1 MSPEAFSLP
10 QRQSIKGVVLIFLTT
25 LYRFLRGFW
34 VLGVYFLLSNP
45 SSTTVLYVV
54 LGIIAVA
61 VLTLGYSWF
70 YYRRFLFHIDYQ
82 RDEFVLQKGVFSTE
96 DISISFD
103 KIQQVHLKRSL
114 VQRLINVYSVIIE
127 TAGSKEDEVSIKAV
141 SREKARELTD
151 ILMKAKKDA
160 VEPVFNDLEVEE
172 RPEDAKPK
180 TKLWTHKLDILTLL
194 KIGISS
200 NYGRGFALV
209 LAFFATIYNELNTFF
224 KDYEEEFS
232 EYYDQV
238 PDFTQSFSLMIILFG
253 ILLIISI
260 LITVLEVFI
269 KYFGLKLVQTRES
282 LDLEMGLKTNTRV
295 SLQPRRV
302 QLMQVVT
309 NPIQKAFNLYE
320 ARIALASSENVLQ
333 KKKIK
338 IPGLARD
345 TVGRVKSFLYGARET
360 GLEKV
365 IRPHRLML
373 LRRIFIVLI
382 PVGISYLILWWF
394 PYTTQGFWVSMA
406 VLYLLLALPY
416 QILRYK
422 SLKLIFEDDFLIKKQ
437 GVWTSREEVFEAF
450 KMQAVTVKQPFWYK
464 RRNLYNLVFHTAGG
478 DVTFKAVN
486 REVIPYINYLLYKV
500 ESSDR
505 KWM

>member
-1 MSPEAFSLP
+1 MTTEAFSHP
-10 QRQSIKGVVLIFLTT
+10 QRQSILGVVLIFLTT
-25 LYRFLRGFW
+25 LYKFLRGFW

-45 SSTTVLYVV
+45 SSSTILYVI
-54 LGIIAVA
+54 LGIVALAVA
-61 VLTLGYSWF
+61 TLGYSWV
-70 YYRRFLFHIDYQ
+70 YYRRFLFHIDYS
-82 RDEFVLQKGVFSTE
+82 REEFVLQKGVFSTE
-96 DISISFD
+96 DIAISFD
-103 KIQQVHLKRSL
+103 KIQQVYLKRSL
-114 VQRLINVYSVIIE
+114 VQRLINVYSVVIE
-127 TAGSKEDEVSIKAV
+127 TAGSKEDEVNIKAV
-141 SREKARELTD
+141 SRENARLLTD
-151 ILMKAKKDA
+151 ILLKAKKES
-160 VEPVFNDLEVEE
+160 VETLEEGEIEE
-172 RPEDAKPK
+172 GPEVVKQEPR
-180 TKLWTHKLDILTLL
+180 LWTHKLDVISLL

-209 LAFFATIYNELNTFF
+209 LAFFATIYNELNSFF
-224 KDYEEEFS
+224 RDYEEEFS

-238 PDFTQSFSLMIILFG
+238 PDFTQSISLMIVLFVT
-253 ILLIISI
+253 LLFISI

-269 KYFGLKLVQTRES
+269 KYFGLNLVQTRES

-309 NPIQKAFNLYE
+309 NPVQKAFNLYE

-338 IPGLARD
+338 IPGLGKD
-345 TVGRVKSFLYGARET
+345 TVGKVKSFLYGERET
-360 GLEKV
+360 SFEQTL
-365 IRPHRLML
+365 RPHRLML
-373 LRRIFIVLI
+373 LRRIFIVFI

-394 PYTTQGFWVSMA
+394 PYTTREFWVAMA
-406 VLYLLLALPY
+406 ALYLILALPY
-416 QILRYK
+416 QILRFK
-422 SLKLIFEDDFLIKKQ
+422 SLKLIFTDDFLIKKQ
-437 GVWTSREEVFEAF
+437 GVWTAREEVFEVF

-486 REVIPYINYLLYKV
+486 REVLPYINYLLYKV
-500 ESSDR
+500 ESGNR